1 MATEPVFL
9 ADEPRQATMVEII
22 ARRLIQNIADQGLVQ
37 GDKMPSEREM
47 SEQLGVSRLPLR
59 EAICMLKGMG
69 LLETRHGKGVFVRD
83 LDLAS
88 VYGMLSPLLKLDQ
101 VGVDQIFSVRIP
113 LETSMAEHAARSRT
127 AEDLSVMHA
136 AIAGMKERL
145 YDRIVYHENDTTFH
159 VAISGAT
166 GNPAFRVMMM
176 SIAGLVAQLQHRY
189 MDDVEYRAAA
199 LIEHE
204 RIFEAIRA
212 QDADA
217 AREAALE
224 HLKNAPDRLA
234 AE

>member
-1 MATEPVFL
+1 MASEPTFL
-9 ADEPRQATMVEII
+9 TDEPRQATMVEVI
-22 ARRLIQNIADQGLVQ
+22 ARELIQNIVDKGLVQ

-83 LDLAS
+83 LDLAA

-101 VGVDQIFSVRIP
+101 VGVDQIFSVRVP
-113 LETSMAEHAARSRT
+113 LETSMAEHAARNRSEENLGAMKT
-127 AEDLSVMHA
+127 A
-136 AIAGMKERL
+136 INGMKERL
-145 YDRIVYHENDTTFH
+145 YDRIIYHENDTTFH
-159 VAISGAT
+159 VAISDAT

-176 SIAGLVAQLQHRY
+176 SIAGLVAQLQYRY

-199 LIEHE
+199 LLEHE
-204 RIFEAIRA
+204 RIFEAIRD
-212 QDADA
+212 QDAAA

-224 HLKNAPDRLA
+224 HLKNAPARLA